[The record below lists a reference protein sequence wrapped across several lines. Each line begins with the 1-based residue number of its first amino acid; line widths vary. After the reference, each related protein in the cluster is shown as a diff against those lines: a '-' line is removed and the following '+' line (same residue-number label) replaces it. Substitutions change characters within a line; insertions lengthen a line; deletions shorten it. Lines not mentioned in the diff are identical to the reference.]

1 MISQTKRE
9 AIRSAHRLVADG
21 RCAVRMEPFPC
32 DAIVLLDDLE
42 AVEADARS
50 ALEQYQVEMN
60 VKLDEALDR
69 NNELEA
75 KILRARRELS

>member
-9 AIRSAHRLVADG
+9 AIRSAHRLVTDG

-42 AVEADARS
+42 AVEADARA

-60 VKLDEALDR
+60 GKLAEVLNR
-69 NNELEA
+69 EGVLTA